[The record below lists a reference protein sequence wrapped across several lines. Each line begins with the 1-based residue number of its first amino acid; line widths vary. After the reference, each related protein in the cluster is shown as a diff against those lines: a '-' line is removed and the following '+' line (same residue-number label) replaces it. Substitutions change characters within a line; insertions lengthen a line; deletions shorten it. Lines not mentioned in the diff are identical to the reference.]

1 MSSSRDTTEIPGGL
15 TDSVTRT
22 VYATDNSIYQVEP
35 HAVILPG
42 SAGEIEALLRRN
54 FAAAEPRPIV
64 ARGAGTGTNGQSLT
78 SGLMVDVKRRLN
90 RVIDIDPTSRTATVE
105 PGIVTA
111 RLNDALAA
119 HDLFWAPHTSTLNRA
134 TVGGMIAT
142 DAAGKGS
149 LIHGRA
155 HRHVLALDVVL
166 DDGTP
171 WRAEPLPVA
180 AAERRAGADDRIGRL
195 WRALLD
201 LPLDEGADLGLPELA
216 RGFSGYG
223 IDRVRRSGL
232 IDPIP
237 LLCGSEGTLAVI
249 TSATLRLTPI
259 PRHTVLVVAGYTSF
273 GDALNDAVDLAVTKP
288 AAIESFDETTLERG
302 RSSPAWPALGAVVGE
317 HSGSVLMLEYSAN
330 HEIDLD
336 PIIETLARTQRSRVT
351 KAVTDPAAQAAVW
364 KVRADAVGLVA
375 KVATGSPGLS
385 ARPTAFVED
394 CAVPVRE
401 MPEFIARFRSVLDEF
416 GLEYAMFGHADVG
429 CVHVRPALD
438 LTDPAH
444 ERLIRT
450 VTDRVVELVADHGG
464 VLWGEHGRGFRGDPV
479 ERFLPESTI
488 AVMRM
493 VKAAF
498 DPTDLLNPGKLY
510 RPTGTDQPLVAL
522 DAAPQRGR
530 RNRDVRLEVRQEFGG
545 AFACNGN
552 GLCHHY
558 DHSEVMCP
566 SYKAT
571 GDPALSPK
579 GRADLLRAWLARS
592 GERSNGH
599 ERGSDNAEEFR
610 RFEDDLAA
618 NLHQCLSCS
627 ACTGHCPV
635 AVDIPELKSQFLQ
648 RYHRNRSRPRSDA
661 LLSRFE
667 YLVGYASSIPGPI
680 ARLGSAALGRSLG
693 LVDLPVPPPR
703 QSGSLDL
710 PVFSVSGAAD
720 LVILPDVFTRSLEP
734 ETLTKAYAVLT
745 SLGYRVEV
753 APFVPSGKFDHVKGN
768 RRAFAQAA
776 STQAEVVRAV
786 QVARATPMVIEPA
799 IGLLHRHEYALIA
812 PGYPAGEV
820 IGLPEAIERRLDHLP
835 KASSS
840 RSLTLLGH
848 CTERAMAPDWLAG
861 WERILVAAGHSVA
874 VPPVGC
880 CGMAGVFGHERDH
893 QEMSVRLFE
902 MSWAEHV
909 VGGESLPVAT
919 GYSCRS
925 QAKRL
930 GAGPVVHPVHL
941 L

>member
-1 MSSSRDTTEIPGGL
+1 MSSSRDTTEIPEQL

-54 FAAAEPRPIV
+54 FAAAEPRPVV

-90 RVIDIDPTSRTATVE
+90 RVIDIDPASRTAKVE

-111 RLNDALAA
+111 GLNAALAP

-171 WRAEPLPVA
+171 WRAEPVPVA
-180 AAERRAGADDRIGRL
+180 EAEHRAGADNRIGRL

-201 LPLDEGADLGLPELA
+201 LPLDEGADFGLPELA

-223 IDRVRRSGL
+223 IDRVRRDDL

-259 PRHTVLVVAGYTSF
+259 PRHTVLVVAGYISF
-273 GDALNDAVDLAVTKP
+273 ADALNDAVDLAVTKP
-288 AAIESFDETTLERG
+288 AAIEAFDEATLERG
-302 RSSPAWPALGAVVGE
+302 RSSPAWPALGEVLGE
-317 HSGSVLMLEYSAN
+317 HAGSVLILEYCGD
-330 HEIDLD
+330 HEIDLA
-336 PIIETLARTQRSRVT
+336 PIIDTLARTQRSRVT
-351 KAVTDPAAQAAVW
+351 KAIIDPAAQAAVW

-375 KVATGSPGLS
+375 KVASGGPGLS

-401 MPEFIARFRSVLDEF
+401 MPQFIARFRSVLDEF

-450 VTDRVVELVADHGG
+450 VTDRVVELVANHGG

-479 ERFLPESTI
+479 ESFLPQATI
-488 AVMRM
+488 TIMRL

-498 DPTDLLNPGKLY
+498 DPSDVLNPGKLY
-510 RPTGTDQPLVAL
+510 RPIGVDQPIVAL
-522 DAAPQRGR
+522 DAAPRRGE
-530 RNRDVRLEVRQEFGG
+530 RNRDVRLDVRQEFGG

-558 DHSEVMCP
+558 DHREVMCP
-566 SYKAT
+566 SYKVS

-579 GRADLLRAWLARS
+579 GRADLLRAWLTRS

-648 RYHRNRSRPRSDA
+648 RYHRTRSRPLSDA

-667 YLVGYASSIPGPI
+667 YLVGFASSVPGPI
-680 ARLGSAALGRSLG
+680 ARLGSAALARSLG
-693 LVDLPVPPPR
+693 LVDLPIPPR
-703 QSGSLDL
+703 RSNTTDL
-710 PVFSVSGAAD
+710 PTFSISGAAD

-734 ETLTKAYAVLT
+734 ETLAKAYAVLT
-745 SLGYRVEV
+745 SQGYRVEI

-768 RRAFAQAA
+768 RRAFIQAA
-776 STQAEVVRAV
+776 TSQAEVVQAV
-786 QVARATPMVIEPA
+786 LVARATPVVIEPA

-812 PGYPAGEV
+812 AGYPAGEV
-820 IGLPEAIERRLDHLP
+820 IGLPEAIELRLDRLP
-835 KASSS
+835 RASSS

-848 CTERAMAPDWLAG
+848 CTERAMAPEWLAG
-861 WERILVAAGHSVA
+861 WERILVAAGHTVA
-874 VPPVGC
+874 VPLVGC
-880 CGMAGVFGHERDH
+880 CGMAGIFGHERDN

-909 VGGESLPVAT
+909 AIGDEPLPVAT

-930 GAGPVVHPVHL
+930 GARPIVHPVHL